1 MTHNNVRVEAPLL
14 SVDQSEHDKSGE
26 KLKNKKLPCI
36 DVSPIRNVYYEDFAD
51 RWLDMMGVKWRWSGH
66 FRYSV
71 AWEMSAM

>member
-51 RWLDMMGVKWRWSGH
+51 R
-66 FRYSV
+66 
-71 AWEMSAM
+71 